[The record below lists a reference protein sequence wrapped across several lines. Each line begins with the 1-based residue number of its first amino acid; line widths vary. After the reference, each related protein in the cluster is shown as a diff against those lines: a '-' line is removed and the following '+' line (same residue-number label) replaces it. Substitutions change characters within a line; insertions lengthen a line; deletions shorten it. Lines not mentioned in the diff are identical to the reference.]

1 MTIETIKVLLR
12 KLIESREN
20 EIRELKQFLKTL
32 QETPKEIIE
41 HSEFEFLTKKNQLL
55 ARLLKR
61 EGSLT
66 VLPVESL
73 KIQSDD
79 RAILW
84 LRNKVLPKASEKHGI
99 KFQLTE
105 KEGVLTAIQLEGPN
119 AELERLLE
127 PISWSLEKA
136 ANRQ

>member
-1 MTIETIKVLLR
+1 MTVEVIKTLLA
-12 KLIESREN
+12 KLVELKEN
-20 EIRELKQFLKTL
+20 EAQQLRELLQTL
-32 QETPKEIIE
+32 EQTPGEILE
-41 HSEFEFLTKKNQLL
+41 NPEYEFLTRKNQLL
-55 ARLLKR
+55 ARLIKR

-79 RAILW
+79 RAIQW
-84 LRNKVLPKASEKHGI
+84 LAKKVLPKASEKHGV
-99 KFQLTE
+99 KFQLAE
-105 KEGVLTAIQLEGPN
+105 KDGVLTAIQLEGPN

-136 ANRQ
+136 SSR

>member
-1 MTIETIKVLLR
+1 MTIEVIKTLLA
-12 KLIESREN
+12 KLVELKEN
-20 EIRELKQFLKTL
+20 EAQQLRELLQTL
-32 QETPKEIIE
+32 EQTPGEILE
-41 HSEFEFLTKKNQLL
+41 NPEYEFLTRKNQLL
-55 ARLLKR
+55 ARLIKR

-79 RAILW
+79 RAIQW
-84 LRNKVLPKASEKHGI
+84 LAKKVLPKASEKHGV

-105 KEGVLTAIQLEGPN
+105 EDGVLTAIQLEGPN

-136 ANRQ
+136 SSR

>member
-1 MTIETIKVLLR
+1 MTVEVIKVLVN
-12 KLIESREN
+12 KLIEFRQN
-20 EIRELKQFLKTL
+20 EIQELKQLVQTL
-32 QETPKEIIE
+32 EETPGEILE
-41 HSEFEFLTKKNQLL
+41 NPEYEFLTRKNQLL
-55 ARLLKR
+55 ARLIKR

-79 RAILW
+79 RAIQW
-84 LRNKVLPKASEKHGI
+84 LAKKVLPKASEKHGV

-105 KEGVLTAIQLEGPN
+105 EDGVLTAIQLEGPN

-136 ANRQ
+136 ASR

>member
-1 MTIETIKVLLR
+1 MMVEAIKALLT
-12 KLIESREN
+12 KLIEFREN
-20 EIRELKQFLKTL
+20 EIQELKQLLQTL
-32 QETPKEIIE
+32 EQTPAEVLE
-41 HSEFEFLTKKNQLL
+41 NPECEFLTKKNQLL
-55 ARLLKR
+55 ARLIKR

-73 KIQSDD
+73 KIQSND

-99 KFQLTE
+99 KFQLAE
-105 KEGVLTAIQLEGPN
+105 KDGVLTAIQLEGPN

-136 ANRQ
+136 SSR

>member
-1 MTIETIKVLLR
+1 MTVEVIKTLLA
-12 KLIESREN
+12 KLVELKEN
-20 EIRELKQFLKTL
+20 EAQQLRELLQTL
-32 QETPKEIIE
+32 EQTPAAIIE
-41 HSEFEFLTKKNQLL
+41 NSEYEFLTRKNQLL
-55 ARLLKR
+55 ARLIKR

-73 KIQSDD
+73 KIESDD
-79 RAILW
+79 RAIQW
-84 LRNKVLPKASEKHGI
+84 LAKKVLPKASEKHGI

-105 KEGVLTAIQLEGPN
+105 KDGVLTAIQLEGPN

-136 ANRQ
+136 ASR

>member
-1 MTIETIKVLLR
+1 MSVEAIKALLA
-12 KLIESREN
+12 KLIECRES
-20 EIRELKQFLKTL
+20 EIQEFKKLLETL
-32 QETPKEIIE
+32 EETPKEIIE

-66 VLPVESL
+66 VLPLESL
-73 KIQSDD
+73 KIPSND
-79 RAILW
+79 RAVRW
-84 LRNKVLPKASEKHGI
+84 LANKVLPKASEKHGI

-105 KEGVLTAIQLEGPN
+105 KDGVLTAIQLEGPN

-127 PISWSLEKA
+127 PIRWSLEKA
-136 ANRQ
+136 SSR